1 MVVAPPQSKPLN
13 GNSAGGVPLRQP
25 TKPPR
30 TRLRPRDFGR
40 NDLGLIAVT
49 ALSSYCIVWILFYQL
64 TLLSGQFGFIV
75 CWVLSFLVLYWA
87 VNVLVYGRRVAVD
100 RTVAALITVGGMCL
114 FVPLILIVLYLF
126 QKGAAFVFQAAF
138 PFIRTH
144 LFTGSQAGVE
154 ETCIPGFPC
163 TKPGILN
170 ALVGTAEQIGIAC
183 AIGVPA
189 GILTAIYLNE
199 VGGRFTQAVRVIVT
213 SMSGVPAIL
222 AGAFVYSFWIT
233 GFIHAGYSGFAGAL
247 ALSVILLPT
256 VTRGTEEVLR
266 IVPNDLREASTALAA
281 PQWRTVWS
289 VVLPTARSGLVTAVL
304 LAIAVAL
311 GETAP
316 LLLTI
321 FGSAALNVNPFN
333 GPQMAM
339 PLLVFQEVHK
349 PLQSDIDLAYAAA
362 LILFILVFLLFIAA
376 RVLSS
381 DWLGNRFRQTLNR
394 RMNSGSDSRKGNG

>member
-1 MVVAPPQSKPLN
+1 MTAVTTVVRSAVSPNGPQDTNASNGSRLPSGGPTPRVKIRPKELGSK
-13 GNSAGGVPLRQP
+13 
-25 TKPPR
+25 
-30 TRLRPRDFGR
+30 
-40 NDLGLIAVT
+40 DLALIAATVL
-49 ALSSYCIVWILFYQL
+49 AAFCVVWITFYQL
-64 TLLSGQFGFIV
+64 TLLSGQVGFIL
-75 CWVLSFLVLYWA
+75 CWVGSFLVLYHV
-87 VNVLVYGRRVAVD
+87 VNVLVSGRRVAVD
-100 RTVAALITVGGMCL
+100 RTVGAVITVGALCL
-114 FVPLILIVLYLF
+114 FTPLVLIVIYLF
-126 QKGAAFVFQAAF
+126 AKGFQF
-138 PFIRTH
+138 LSLH
-144 LFTGSQAGVE
+144 LLSGSQQGVE
-154 ETCIPGFPC
+154 ETCVPGFPC
-163 TKPGILN
+163 TKPGVLN
-170 ALVGTAEQIGIAC
+170 ALVGTAEQIGLAT

-189 GILTAIYLNE
+189 GVLTAVYLNE

-222 AGAFVYSFWIT
+222 AGAFVYAFWIT
-233 GFIHAGYSGFAGAL
+233 GFLHQGYSGFAGAL
-247 ALSVILLPT
+247 ALTVILLPT
-256 VTRGTEEVLR
+256 VCRGTEEVLR

-362 LILFILVFLLFIAA
+362 LVLFLMVFTLFVVA

-381 DWLGNRFRQTLNR
+381 DWLGNRVRASMNKR
-394 RMNSGSDSRKGNG
+394 RHNKSMSSKGGS

>member
-1 MVVAPPQSKPLN
+1 MTNVTTTVRSFVPPASSNGSPNGSRHGAAGAPPRVKI
-13 GNSAGGVPLRQP
+13 
-25 TKPPR
+25 
-30 TRLRPRDFGR
+30 RPK
-40 NDLGLIAVT
+40 DLGSKDLALIVATVM
-49 ALSSYCIVWILFYQL
+49 AAYCVVWIIFYQL
-64 TLLSGQFGFIV
+64 TLLSGQVGFIL
-75 CWVLSFLVLYWA
+75 CWVVSFLVLYHV
-87 VNVLVYGRRVAVD
+87 VNLLVNGRRVAAD
-100 RTVAALITVGGMCL
+100 RTVAAFITVGALCL
-114 FVPLILIVLYLF
+114 FTPLVLIVIYLF
-126 QKGAAFVFQAAF
+126 AKGFKFLN
-138 PFIRTH
+138 IH
-144 LFTGSQAGVE
+144 LLLASQQGVE

-163 TKPGILN
+163 TKPGVLN
-170 ALVGTAEQIGIAC
+170 ALVGTAEQIGLATV
-183 AIGVPA
+183 IGVPA
-189 GILTAIYLNE
+189 GVLTAVYLNE

-222 AGAFVYSFWIT
+222 AGAFVYAFWIT
-233 GFIHAGYSGFAGAL
+233 GFLHRGFSGFAGAL
-247 ALSVILLPT
+247 ALTVILLPT
-256 VTRGTEEVLR
+256 VCRGTEEVLR

-349 PLQSDIDLAYAAA
+349 PLQSDINLAYAAA
-362 LILFILVFLLFIAA
+362 LVLFLMVFTLFVAA
-376 RVLSS
+376 RLLSS
-381 DWLGNRFRQTLNR
+381 DWLGNRVRATMNKR
-394 RMNSGSDSRKGNG
+394 RSTKSKASAKGGS

>member
-1 MVVAPPQSKPLN
+1 VGHGDRYDHGSVLL
-13 GNSAGGVPLRQP
+13 AGQP
-25 TKPPR
+25 AHR
-30 TRLRPRDFGR
+30 TRIRPRDLAGK
-40 NDLGLIAVT
+40 DVALIAVT
-49 ALSSYCIVWILFYQL
+49 ALAAYCVVWITFYQL
-64 TLLSGQFGFIV
+64 TLLSGQVGFIL
-75 CWVLSFLVLYWA
+75 CWVGSFLVLYYV
-87 VNVLVYGRRVAVD
+87 VNLLVSGRRVAAD
-100 RTVAALITVGGMCL
+100 RAVAALITVGGLCL
-114 FVPLILIVLYLF
+114 FTPLVLIVIYLF
-126 QKGAAFVFQAAF
+126 AKGARFLSF
-138 PFIRTH
+138 H
-144 LFTGSQAGVE
+144 LLVASQQGVE

-163 TKPGILN
+163 TKPGVLN
-170 ALVGTAEQIGIAC
+170 ALVGTAEQIGLATL
-183 AIGVPA
+183 IGVPA
-189 GILTAIYLNE
+189 GVLTAVYLNE
-199 VGGRFTQAVRVIVT
+199 VGGRFTQAVRIIVT

-222 AGAFVYSFWIT
+222 AGAFVYAFWIT
-233 GFIHAGYSGFAGAL
+233 GFLHQGFSGFAGAL
-247 ALSVILLPT
+247 ALTVILLPT
-256 VTRGTEEVLR
+256 VCRGTEEVLR

-349 PLQSDIDLAYAAA
+349 PLQSDINLAYAAA
-362 LILFILVFLLFIAA
+362 LVLFLMVFTLFVVA

-381 DWLGNRFRQTLNR
+381 DWLGNRVRASMNKR
-394 RMNSGSDSRKGNG
+394 RSTKARAAREGGS